1 MHAGMMEVTLR
12 LEGNA
17 SLKGK
22 RKVVKSI
29 LGRVKARFNV
39 AASEVGG
46 QDVYELAVLGFA
58 VCGPDRR
65 ILNTV
70 LDNILDFIE
79 DNADAEVVDSEMEF
93 DLFFGAP

>member
-1 MHAGMMEVTLR
+1 MHVGVMNVTLR
-12 LEGNA
+12 LEGNS

-39 AASEVGG
+39 AVSEVGG
-46 QDVYELAVLGFA
+46 QDVYEVAVLGFA
-58 VCGPDRR
+58 VCGPDLR

-79 DNADAEVVDSEMEF
+79 DNVDAEVADSEMEF
-93 DLFFGAP
+93 DMFFA

>member
-1 MHAGMMEVTLR
+1 MHVGVLEVTLR

-29 LGRVKARFNV
+29 LGRVKARFNA
-39 AASEVGG
+39 AASEVAG

-58 VCGPDRR
+58 VCGPDRQ
-65 ILNTV
+65 ILNAV
-70 LDNILDFIE
+70 LDHILDFIE
-79 DNADAEVVDSEMEF
+79 DNAEAEVVDSVMEF
-93 DLFFGAP
+93 DLFFG

>member
-1 MHAGMMEVTLR
+1 MHLGLLEVTLR

-39 AASEVGG
+39 AASEVGE
-46 QDVYELAVLGFA
+46 QDTYGLAVLGFA
-58 VCGPDRR
+58 VCGPDKRL
-65 ILNTV
+65 LNTV
-70 LDNILDFIE
+70 LDHILNFIE
-79 DNADAEVVDSEMEF
+79 ENADAEVADSEMEF
-93 DLFFGAP
+93 DIFFEG

>member
-1 MHAGMMEVTLR
+1 MEVTLR

-39 AASEVGG
+39 AVSEVGG

-58 VCGPDRR
+58 VCGPDQRL
-65 ILNTV
+65 LNTV

-79 DNADAEVVDSEMEF
+79 DNAEAEVADSVMEF
-93 DLFFGAP
+93 DFFFG

>member
-1 MHAGMMEVTLR
+1 MVVGVLEITLR
-12 LEGNA
+12 LEGNE

-46 QDVYELAVLGFA
+46 QDRYQIAVLGFSA
-58 VCGPDRR
+58 CGPDFRK
-65 ILNTV
+65 LNSV
-70 LDNILDFIE
+70 MDNLLDYVENNVE
-79 DNADAEVVDSEMEF
+79 AEVVDSQLELEH
-93 DLFFGAP
+93 FFG

>member
-1 MHAGMMEVTLR
+1 MGMHVGLLEVTLR

-29 LGRVKARFNV
+29 LGRVKARFNA

-46 QDVYELAVLGFA
+46 QDIYETAVLGFA

-79 DNADAEVVDSEMEF
+79 DNVDAEVADSEMEF
-93 DLFFGAP
+93 DLFFP

>member
-1 MHAGMMEVTLR
+1 MHIGVMEIALR

-22 RKVVKSI
+22 RKVVKSV

-39 AASEVGG
+39 AASEVDQ
-46 QDVYELAVLGFA
+46 QDNYEIAVLGFA

-70 LDNILDFIE
+70 LDNILDYVE
-79 DNADAEVVDSEMEF
+79 DNADAEVVDSRMEF
-93 DLFFGAP
+93 DLFFG

>member
-1 MHAGMMEVTLR
+1 MHVGVMEVTLR

-39 AASEVGG
+39 AVSEVGG
-46 QDVYELAVLGFA
+46 QDVYETAVLGFA
-58 VCGPDRR
+58 VCGPDQR

-70 LDNILDFIE
+70 LDNILDFVE
-79 DNADAEVVDSEMEF
+79 NNADAEVADSEMEF
-93 DLFFGAP
+93 DFFFGAP

>member
-1 MHAGMMEVTLR
+1 MEVILR

-39 AASEVGG
+39 AVSEVGS
-46 QDVYELAVLGFA
+46 QDVYETATLGFA
-58 VCGPDRR
+58 VCGPDQRL
-65 ILNTV
+65 LNTV

-79 DNADAEVVDSEMEF
+79 DNAEAEVADSVMEF
-93 DLFFGAP
+93 DFFFG

>member
-1 MHAGMMEVTLR
+1 MHVGVLEVTLR

-29 LGRVKARFNV
+29 LGRVQSRFNA

-58 VCGPDRR
+58 VCGPDHKL
-65 ILNTV
+65 LNTV
-70 LDNILDFIE
+70 LDHILDFIE
-79 DNADAEVVDSEMEF
+79 DNAEAEVVDSVMEF
-93 DLFFGAP
+93 ELFFG

>member
-1 MHAGMMEVTLR
+1 MEVTLR
-12 LEGNA
+12 LEGNS

-29 LGRVKARFNV
+29 LGRIKARFNV

-46 QDVYELAVLGFA
+46 QDVYEIAVLGFA
-58 VCGPDRR
+58 VCGPEAR

-70 LDNILDFIE
+70 LDNVLDFIE
-79 DNADAEVVDSEMEF
+79 DNADAEVVDSQMEF
-93 DLFFGAP
+93 DFFFS

>member
-1 MHAGMMEVTLR
+1 MHVGVMEVTLR
-12 LEGNA
+12 LEGNS

-46 QDVYELAVLGFA
+46 QDVYEVAVLGFA
-58 VCGPDRR
+58 VCGPDHR

-70 LDNILDFIE
+70 LDNVLDFIE

-93 DLFFGAP
+93 DLFFPAG

>member
-1 MHAGMMEVTLR
+1 MHVGVMEVTLR

-29 LGRVKARFNV
+29 LGRIKARFNV
-39 AASEVGG
+39 AASEVGS
-46 QDVYELAVLGFA
+46 QDVYELATLGFA
-58 VCGPDRR
+58 VCGPDQRL
-65 ILNTV
+65 LNTV

-79 DNADAEVVDSEMEF
+79 DNADAEVADSQLEF
-93 DLFFGAP
+93 DLFFG

>member
-1 MHAGMMEVTLR
+1 MHVGVLEVALR

-46 QDVYELAVLGFA
+46 QDVYETAVLGFA
-58 VCGPDRR
+58 VCGPEQK

-70 LDNILDFIE
+70 LDHILDFIE
-79 DNADAEVVDSEMEF
+79 DNVEAEVVDSVMEF
-93 DLFFGAP
+93 DLFFG

>member
-1 MHAGMMEVTLR
+1 MHVGVLEVTLR

-29 LGRVKARFNV
+29 LGRIKSRFNV

-46 QDVYELAVLGFA
+46 QDVYEVAVLGFA
-58 VCGPDRR
+58 VCGPDHQV
-65 ILNTV
+65 LNTV
-70 LDNILDFIE
+70 LDRVLDFIE
-79 DNADAEVVDSEMEF
+79 DNAEAEVVDSVMEF
-93 DLFFGAP
+93 DLFFG

>member
-1 MHAGMMEVTLR
+1 MR

-39 AASEVGG
+39 AASEVGQ
-46 QDVYELAVLGFA
+46 QDTYELAVLGFS
-58 VCGPDRR
+58 VCGPERR

-70 LDNILDFIE
+70 LDNVLDFIE
-79 DNADAEVVDSEMEF
+79 DNADAEVVDSQMEF
-93 DLFFGAP
+93 DLFFG